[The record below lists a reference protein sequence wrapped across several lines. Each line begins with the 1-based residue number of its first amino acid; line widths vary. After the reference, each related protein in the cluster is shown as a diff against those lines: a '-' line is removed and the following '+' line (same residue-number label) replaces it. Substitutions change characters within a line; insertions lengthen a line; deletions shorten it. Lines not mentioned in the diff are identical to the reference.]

1 LRLSE
6 DERATL
12 STVAAS
18 LVEPSKI
25 SGVSAYGSKVAGYA
39 RQDSDYDLIVVSKRF
54 REGVRYRYLD
64 SPVEASALIVDEDM
78 LLQDA
83 QSSFLGEFV
92 VGRLLNVYEPLVSPE
107 LFRSVEL
114 EFKKRVLVE
123 ALLELSSDYSE
134 FARHFVIPYDYFLFD
149 KLHTRAA
156 VYPPALYSY
165 VHTYTCPLGEENRAI
180 SMKGFAEAAADL
192 EPRGFLKALPEGV
205 KINPDK
211 MKGDA
216 FTRFQSLFSVTARGV
231 TQYAVHGYAG
241 RVGPSVF
248 SKEAL
253 SKLRRMRESPPPF
266 APLEQPRSLLKLQ
279 EGVVIPD
286 ASVLAEELARLLGFE
301 RYSTREKDIGEPY
314 STTRVLTFKSLSA
327 EKSVVIK
334 NYTDV
339 RSLKWALLGVWASTA
354 NRFSTAPV
362 SRMDREYGMTLR
374 LKEMGVPV
382 PAVLAV
388 APAERIM
395 VKEFVPGPTLGS
407 VINSYLKGSSTDLAP
422 MSGYGS
428 LIAKVHSGGIALG
441 DAKPS
446 NVIVS
451 QQGLC
456 LTDLEQTLPGGD
468 RAWDIAEFLYYTAK
482 LSIREDAM
490 EKVARSFLE
499 SYAKNGD
506 RTSVLKA
513 RGQKYFGPFRPFLTP
528 GMAKMLR
535 DLLTAYA

>member
-1 LRLSE
+1 MRLS
-6 DERATL
+6 DSERATL
-12 STVAAS
+12 STLAAS

-39 RQDSDYDLIVVSKRF
+39 RSDSDYDLIVVSRRF

-83 QSSFLGEFV
+83 RSSFLGEFV
-92 VGRLLNVYEPLVSPE
+92 VGRLLNVYEPISNPE

-123 ALLELSSDYSE
+123 ALLELSSDYAE
-134 FARHFVIPYDYFLFD
+134 FGRHLVVPYDYFLFD

-165 VHTYTCPLGEENRAI
+165 VHTYTCPLGDENRAI
-180 SMKGFAEAAADL
+180 STKGFAEAAYSL
-192 EPRGFLKALPEGV
+192 EPKGFLKALPEGV

-266 APLEQPRSLLKLQ
+266 EPLERPRSLLKLP
-279 EGVVIPD
+279 EGVVLSD
-286 ASVLAEELARLLGFE
+286 ASVMAEELARLLGFE
-301 RYSTREKDIGEPY
+301 RYSTSEKDIGEPY
-314 STTRVLTFKSLSA
+314 STTRVLTFRSSTA

-354 NRFSTAPV
+354 KRFSTAPV
-362 SRMDREYGMTLR
+362 SRMDREYGMTLS
-374 LKEMGVPV
+374 LKEMGVLV
-382 PAVLAV
+382 PDVLAV
-388 APAERIM
+388 APAERIIA
-395 VKEFVPGPTLGS
+395 KTFIPGPTLGS
-407 VINSYLKGSSTDLAP
+407 VINSYLKGTSADLGP
-422 MSGYGS
+422 VSGYGS
-428 LIAKVHSGGIALG
+428 LIAKVHSVGIALG

-451 QQGLC
+451 QKGLC
-456 LTDLEQTLPGGD
+456 LTDLEQTYQGGD
-468 RAWDIAEFLYYTAK
+468 KAWDIAEFLYYTAK

-490 EKVARSFLE
+490 EKVAKAFLE
-499 SYAKNGD
+499 SYSKAGD
-506 RTSVLKA
+506 RESMFRA

-535 DLLTAYA
+535 GLLSGYA